1 MVHKEENSQVEN
13 QQSNVHKT
21 TDDREKKKK
30 AHFYI
35 TSTAEP
41 GRREAL
47 KRIHGVKGAK
57 MASL

>member
-21 TDDREKKKK
+21 TDDREKKK